1 MDADLFNNLLL
12 SEKSPCSTGNSC
24 LDNDVVKVLR
34 DITVS
39 KSTDETTILSLLQ
52 QQTKCGDLTCALKNA
67 AEKNNVIQDKLPI
80 IFAKLKPRGPL
91 NNTDLLSNFDID
103 AVLSR
108 WAAEFRGFYNC
119 EYSMIDFYKVNN
131 KFATLSLPRIMAGLE
146 SLNVGPH
153 SQNVKRP
160 SDCFACVLNTD
171 VSSGP
176 GKHWVAV
183 FVDCRPSLG
192 NPWSVEYFNSTGN
205 APCKNVIKWME
216 ETRVALESYRKLC
229 CTSGTASDAV
239 HSGIPDSIDGSKI
252 DPNTADLRKVIALP
266 VSSVSHQKSQTECG
280 LYSLYYIRKRLVGT
294 PYTFFQDYKVPDS
307 EMIKFRKYVFRQ

>member
-1 MDADLFNNLLL
+1 MDTDLFNNLLL
-12 SEKSPCSTGNSC
+12 SSKSPCITGDSC
-24 LDNDVVKVLR
+24 LDKDVVKALSN
-34 DITVS
+34 ITNA
-39 KSTDETTILSLLQ
+39 KTKNETTILDLLQ
-52 QQTKCGDLTCALKNA
+52 QQTNCGDLTCALKSA
-67 AEKNNVIQDKLPI
+67 AKQDNTVEDKLTE

-91 NNTDLLSNFDID
+91 NSTDLLSNFDID

-131 KFATLSLPRIMAGLE
+131 KFATLQMPRVMAGLE

-160 SDCFACVLNTD
+160 ADCFGCVLNTD

-192 NPWSVEYFNSTGN
+192 NPWTVEYFNSTGN
-205 APCKNVIKWME
+205 APCKDVIKWME
-216 ETRVALESYRKLC
+216 ETRTALESYRKLC
-229 CTSGTASDAV
+229 CVSGTASDAV
-239 HSGIPDSIDGSKI
+239 HSGVPDSITGSKI
-252 DPNTADLRKVIALP
+252 DPNTADLRKVIAVP
-266 VSSVSHQKSQTECG
+266 VSSISHQKSQTECG
-280 LYSLYYIRKRLVGT
+280 LYSLYFIRKRLVGT
-294 PYTFFQDYKVPDS
+294 PYTFFQDYKIPDRQ
-307 EMIKFRKYVFRQ
+307 MIEFRKYVFRQ